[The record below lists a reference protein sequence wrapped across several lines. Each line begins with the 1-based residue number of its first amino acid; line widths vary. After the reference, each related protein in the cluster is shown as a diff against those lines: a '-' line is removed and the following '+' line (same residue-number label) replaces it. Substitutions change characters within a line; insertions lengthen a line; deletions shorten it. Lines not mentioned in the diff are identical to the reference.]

1 MNDRFIQPV
10 ELAIFQTRDGTIS
23 LPVSIDKETVWL
35 NRNQL
40 ATLFDRDVK
49 TIGKHINN
57 ALKEELDDRDS
68 VVAKYATTASDG
80 KQYQVEHYNLDM
92 ILSVGYRV
100 RSNRGIEFRRWA
112 NSVLKDYII
121 QGYAKNDTRL
131 RQIGGL
137 IQVFKRTTNLI
148 ESSEILGLLEN
159 YALALDMLDRYD
171 KQDIQKPQGTQETAS
186 PLTYQECMALIHAM
200 RQQEDSPW
208 FGNEKDESLK
218 GIIGAVN
225 QSFDGQELY
234 PTLEDKAAHLL
245 YFIVKDHAFTDGNK
259 RIGAAIFL
267 YYLEKNNALY
277 DQGVKRIDDKSLVA
291 LTILTA
297 ASKPDEKELIVRLIM
312 QFIIGN
318 TKKNWESL

>member
-137 IQVFKRTTNLI
+137 IQVFKRTADLI
-148 ESSEILGLLEN
+148 ESGEILGLLEN

-312 QFIIGN
+312 QFIIGS
-318 TKKNWESL
+318 TKKNGKSL

>member
-186 PLTYQECMALIHAM
+186 PLTYQECMALIHTM

-277 DQGVKRIDDKSLVA
+277 DQCVKRIDDKSLVA

>member
-148 ESSEILGLLEN
+148 ESSEILGLLES

-234 PTLEDKAAHLL
+234 PTLEDKAANLL

-312 QFIIGN
+312 QFIIGS
-318 TKKNWESL
+318 TKKNGKSL